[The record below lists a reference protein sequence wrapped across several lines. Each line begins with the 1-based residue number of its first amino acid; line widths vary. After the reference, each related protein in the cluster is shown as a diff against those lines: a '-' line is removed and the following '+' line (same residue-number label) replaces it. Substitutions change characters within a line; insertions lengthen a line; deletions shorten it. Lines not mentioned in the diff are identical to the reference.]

1 MRANREVARKRE
13 RERERRMR
21 EEVPK
26 EEMIKRRGEGREEE
40 E

>member
-1 MRANREVARKRE
+1 ME
-13 RERERRMR
+13 RWHGKGTERRMR
-21 EEVPK
+21 EEVHK